1 MYAIT
6 RSVDEVLDAATAA
19 KLDLN
24 DIARGDGTLFV
35 RDGVGVAGRGT
46 AARIAADAASDGLA
60 GCEHDST
67 VESHGP
73 IAIGVVP
80 FRPGTACDLLVP
92 EVVVRKSGV
101 SPTTITVV
109 GSDRAHA
116 HRLLAD
122 AIAWL
127 GSDESTNPPT
137 PTAGRFTIDPAV
149 PIEQYLAAVA
159 TARDSVRAGDLVK
172 AVIARPIIV
181 SSDQPID
188 VHAVLRRLRAS
199 FGSSYRY
206 SIDGLIGAS
215 PELLIEVDGDIV
227 RSHPL
232 AGTAPRTGDAAND
245 AVLAAELI
253 ASTKNQIEHRV
264 VIDVVH
270 DTLLPW
276 SSYLDWEPEP
286 SIVTVANVQHLGT
299 RMEGR
304 LSQPGPSVIELV
316 RALSPTPALGGAPRD
331 EAVALIERVEGFDRG
346 RYGGAVGWVDARG
359 NGTWA
364 VAIRCA
370 ELSDD
375 RRSARLVAGG
385 GIVADSDP
393 LSELAETQ
401 AKFQAMLSAIV
412 RP

>member
-1 MYAIT
+1 VKAVT
-6 RSVDEVLDAATAA
+6 RPLSDFVDGPV
-19 KLDLN
+19 DLN
-24 DIARGDGTLFV
+24 DIAGGDGTLFV
-35 RDGVGVAGRGT
+35 RNAVGMAGRGIAT
-46 AARIAADAASDGLA
+46 TVPVDEAAELLGSFDHDTTVPVAGPVAVGCVPFVPGSPADL
-60 GCEHDST
+60 
-67 VESHGP
+67 
-73 IAIGVVP
+73 VVP
-80 FRPGTACDLLVP
+80 AVQ
-92 EVVVRKSGV
+92 VRKDGAG
-101 SPTTITVV
+101 TTTVTVV
-109 GSDRAHA
+109 GDVPNATIVEA
-116 HRLLAD
+116 LTPRLPRPAS
-122 AIAWL
+122 AASWSI
-127 GSDESTNPPT
+127 EPT
-137 PTAGRFTIDPAV
+137 VEVEA
-149 PIEQYLAAVA
+149 YLAAVTA
-159 TARDSVRAGDLVK
+159 ARDAVRAGELTK
-172 AVIARPIIV
+172 AVIARPITV
-181 SSDQPID
+181 RSSHDID

-206 SIDGLIGAS
+206 SVDGFIGAS
-215 PELLIEVDGDIV
+215 PELLVEVAGPLV

-232 AGTAPRTGDAAND
+232 AGTAPRTGDVDND
-245 AVLAAELI
+245 AHIAAELI

-276 SSYLDWEPEP
+276 ASYLDWEPEP

-299 RMEGR
+299 RMEGM

-316 RALSPTPALGGAPRD
+316 RALSPTPALGGHPRD
-331 EAVALIERVEGFDRG
+331 VAIELIQRVEGFERG
-346 RYGGAVGWVDARG
+346 RYGGAVGWVDAAG

-393 LSELAETQ
+393 HAELAETQ

>member
-1 MYAIT
+1 MRAVTRPLSAYADDP
-6 RSVDEVLDAATAA
+6 V
-19 KLDLN
+19 DLN
-24 DIARGDGTLFV
+24 DIAGGDGVLFV
-35 RDGVGVAGRGT
+35 RNAIGVAGRGV
-46 AARIAADAASDGLA
+46 AATVPVDDAAAFLA
-60 GCEHDST
+60 ELDHDST
-67 VESHGP
+67 VPGVGP
-73 IAIGVVP
+73 VALGCVPFVPGSPADLVVP
-80 FRPGTACDLLVP
+80 AVQFRKDAAGATTVTIVGDSDGELVR
-92 EVVVRKSGV
+92 EALR
-101 SPTTITVV
+101 
-109 GSDRAHA
+109 R
-116 HRLLAD
+116 R
-122 AIAWL
+122 
-127 GSDESTNPPT
+127 
-137 PTAGRFTIDPAV
+137 DPA
-149 PIEQYLAAVA
+149 PATAASWSIEPAVDVDHYLAAVGA
-159 TARDSVRAGDLVK
+159 ARDAVRAGELTK
-172 AVIARPIIV
+172 AVIARPIV
-181 SSDQPID
+181 VQSSETID

-206 SIDGLIGAS
+206 SIDGFIGAS
-215 PELLIEVDGDIV
+215 PELLVEVDGPVV

-232 AGTAPRTGDAAND
+232 AGTAPRTGDVDND
-245 AVLAAELI
+245 ARIAAELI

-276 SSYLDWEPEP
+276 ASYLDWEPDP

-299 RMEGR
+299 RMEGM

-316 RALSPTPALGGAPRD
+316 RALSPTPALGGHPRD
-331 EAVALIERVEGFDRG
+331 AAIDLIQRVEGFERG
-346 RYGGAVGWVDARG
+346 RYGGAVGWVDASG

-393 LSELAETQ
+393 QAELAETQ